1 MQVYQQLQKLKL
13 CLSHKQT
20 LKVID
25 MVGEG
30 FDAKVLIWKRE
41 VEETLNIAWVS

>member
-1 MQVYQQLQKLKL
+1 MQVYQWLQKLQL

-25 MVGEG
+25 TMGEG
-30 FDAKVLIWKRE
+30 FDAKVLIWKKE
-41 VEETLNIAWVS
+41 VEETLKVS